1 MERPSTRTLLAALS
15 CFGAPLA
22 LLGALTP
29 LTTGPAHA
37 DTVAPAAEGIG
48 IPVIDP
54 GPSVEED
61 GGREDGGMDDGVV
74 EDDPMDEEDDAV
86 ASEAVRDDL
95 LVLLASLPDPVA
107 DNGPSTTAPIQPAP
121 IQAALVA
128 APDAPVELDQVV
140 DEDVLLEMLLPSDA
154 MGGY

>member
-37 DTVAPAAEGIG
+37 DTVAPTAEGIE

-54 GPSVEED
+54 GPSALED
-61 GGREDGGMDDGVV
+61 GEREDGGMEDGVV
-74 EDDPMDEEDDAV
+74 EDEPMDEEDDTV

-95 LVLLASLPDPVA
+95 LILLASLPDPVA
-107 DNGPSTTAPIQPAP
+107 DDGPSTTAPIQ
-121 IQAALVA
+121 AALVTT
-128 APDAPVELDQVV
+128 PDAPVELDQVV
-140 DEDVLLEMLLPSDA
+140 DEDLLLEMLLPSDA